1 MKNIRH
7 GRVEH
12 FCTGMWNCIL
22 NRRWRLLYKLRCSM
36 YPAQNSMLYLDTAM
50 GVVLIF
56 YRETRVQRNRRSV
69 VTVLSNCR
77 NEQGRHD
84 ICQFVLLCQIFGPK
98 ISWKYIS
105 LFCFSKLCLEFCEPL
120 FAFMHCLFGREVS
133 EKNISQF
140 SKAVQ
145 SWWSSK
151 KRFNQEMRYTRLWPG
166 QMMYCCCL
174 ALRNCGGR
182 GSKGFADPEAFL

>member
-1 MKNIRH
+1 MKNIGH

-12 FCTGMWNCIL
+12 FCTGIWNCIL

-84 ICQFVLLCQIFGPK
+84 ICQFFYFFIFSGQKLVGNIFHCFAFQNYVWSFVSHFLLSCIAFLARRFLRKKYIPIFKSCTELEIVKKGLPK
-98 ISWKYIS
+98 KVSPLAWCTWFLGCFYWKYP
-105 LFCFSKLCLEFCEPL
+105 CLGKILGHVKPL
-120 FAFMHCLFGREVS
+120 
-133 EKNISQF
+133 
-140 SKAVQ
+140 
-145 SWWSSK
+145 
-151 KRFNQEMRYTRLWPG
+151 
-166 QMMYCCCL
+166 
-174 ALRNCGGR
+174 
-182 GSKGFADPEAFL
+182 

>member
-7 GRVEH
+7 CRVEH

-84 ICQFVLLCQIFGPK
+84 ICQFFYFVRFWGQKLVGNIFH
-98 ISWKYIS
+98 
-105 LFCFSKLCLEFCEPL
+105 C
-120 FAFMHCLFGREVS
+120 FAFQNYVWSFVS
-133 EKNISQF
+133 HFLLSCI
-140 SKAVQ
+140 
-145 SWWSSK
+145 
-151 KRFNQEMRYTRLWPG
+151 
-166 QMMYCCCL
+166 
-174 ALRNCGGR
+174 
-182 GSKGFADPEAFL
+182 AFLAGRFLRKIFPSFQKLYKAGDRQKKGLIKRCDIQDCDQVRWCIVVVWL